1 VENDVE
7 FEKLYGDGIVIGK
20 EIDDMML
27 EVAKQDISKKQ
38 LVSQRNTFLQFVKDR
53 KQSQTPARD
62 FSPSNNLDSNRQD
75 YQLNLKQSERNG
87 SLPKLARD
95 VSEYSSFMTSQ

>member
-1 VENDVE
+1 MDNDVE

-53 KQSQTPARD
+53 KES
-62 FSPSNNLDSNRQD
+62 
-75 YQLNLKQSERNG
+75 
-87 SLPKLARD
+87 
-95 VSEYSSFMTSQ
+95 